1 MSFTTNCDLE
11 EVLLRVFVTTKRM
24 QASRAEPKNEHPC
37 DYPQLLTIQ
46 SSPSEDPAGNQI
58 YHVIDERRR
67 QQPTKNIAISRHVLS
82 AMIAVLALSF
92 LTMVATL
99 ILTIMMMPTGASETK
114 GNF

>member
-1 MSFTTNCDLE
+1 MSFTTNCDLG

-24 QASRAEPKNEHPC
+24 QASRAKPDNEHPY
-37 DYPQLLTIQ
+37 DHLQLLTIR

-58 YHVIDERRR
+58 HHKKDERRR
-67 QQPTKNIAISRHVLS
+67 QQLTENIAIRRHVLS

-99 ILTIMMMPTGASETK
+99 TLTISMMPTGASETK

>member
-1 MSFTTNCDLE
+1 
-11 EVLLRVFVTTKRM
+11 M
-24 QASRAEPKNEHPC
+24 QASRAEPNKEHSY
-37 DYPQLLTIQ
+37 DHLQLSTIQ

-58 YHVIDERRR
+58 HHENDERRR
-67 QQPTKNIAISRHVLS
+67 QQPTENKVIGRHVLS

-99 ILTIMMMPTGASETK
+99 ILTIRMMPTGASETK

>member
-1 MSFTTNCDLE
+1 MRHSNSFTHEPLW
-11 EVLLRVFVTTKRM
+11 VVTHT
-24 QASRAEPKNEHPC
+24 AWLS
-37 DYPQLLTIQ
+37 TIQ

-58 YHVIDERRR
+58 HHENDERRR
-67 QQPTKNIAISRHVLS
+67 QQTTENKVVGRHVLS

-99 ILTIMMMPTGASETK
+99 FLTVRMMPTGARETK

>member
-1 MSFTTNCDLE
+1 
-11 EVLLRVFVTTKRM
+11 M
-24 QASRAEPKNEHPC
+24 QASRAEINNEHSY
-37 DYPQLLTIQ
+37 DHLQLSTIR

-58 YHVIDERRR
+58 HHENDERRR
-67 QQPTKNIAISRHVLS
+67 QQTTENKVVGRHVLS

-99 ILTIMMMPTGASETK
+99 FLTVRMMPTGARETK

>member
-1 MSFTTNCDLE
+1 
-11 EVLLRVFVTTKRM
+11 M
-24 QASRAEPKNEHPC
+24 QASRAETNNEHSY
-37 DYPQLLTIQ
+37 DHLQLSTIQ

-58 YHVIDERRR
+58 HHENDERRR
-67 QQPTKNIAISRHVLS
+67 QQTTENKVVGRHVLS

-99 ILTIMMMPTGASETK
+99 FLTVRMMPTGARETK